1 MPFDV
6 FGLPL
11 DGNET
16 YIRDQLMV
24 DITGWAAF
32 RHAIGT
38 GTDSSVLTN
47 TGTGPIPDNVKSMYC
62 EFGPN
67 HYHAICCLGDSKR
80 VVMES
85 NLRTSAAPL
94 EVHHTLMSFYQSL
107 GSVLDSLARIIYT
120 LIVAK
125 AATET
130 SKTKDRYRRNMTDW
144 GSLQQSDF
152 VGSAALSG
160 FAPIIANPAVDNV
173 RNVRNALTHGWMTIA
188 RPDGEGR
195 LYWPDETETERN
207 IPWPHDPFSRT
218 LFDQNHPNWTPISQ
232 FLQRHYTI
240 VEQTAGAV
248 FLEAVNHIPHFEARH
263 QIQI

>member
-1 MPFDV
+1 MRPIPVPFDV
-6 FGLPL
+6 FSLPL

-32 RHAIGT
+32 RHAIRT

-80 VVMES
+80 VMLKS

-94 EVHHTLMSFYQSL
+94 EVHHTVMSFYQSL

-120 LIVAK
+120 LIVAN

-130 SKTKDRYRRNMTDW
+130 NKTKDRYRRNMTDW
-144 GSLQQSDF
+144 GSLLKRDF
-152 VGSAALSG
+152 VGFSEMGG
-160 FAPIIANPAVDNV
+160 FAPFCDAPAVKKV
-173 RNVRNALTHGWMTIA
+173 RCVRNALTHGWMTIA
-188 RPDGEGR
+188 RPDSEGR
-195 LYWPDETETERN
+195 LHWPDEIETEKE
-207 IPWPHDPFSRT
+207 IPWPHDPSCRT
-218 LFDQNHPNWTPISQ
+218 LFVQNYPNWTPISQ
-232 FLQRHYTI
+232 FLQRH
-240 VEQTAGAV
+240 
-248 FLEAVNHIPHFEARH
+248 
-263 QIQI
+263 

>member
-1 MPFDV
+1 MRPIPVPFDV
-6 FGLPL
+6 FSLPL

-32 RHAIGT
+32 RHAIRT

-80 VVMES
+80 VMLKS

-107 GSVLDSLARIIYT
+107 GSVLDSLARIIYS
-120 LIVAK
+120 LIVVD
-125 AATET
+125 AATAVKGT
-130 SKTKDRYRRNMTDW
+130 PARYKRNMTDW
-144 GSLQQSDF
+144 GKVLQLANL
-152 VGSAALSG
+152 GG
-160 FAPIIANPAVDNV
+160 FAPICNSPAIDNV
-173 RNVRNALTHGWMTIA
+173 RSVRNALTHGWMTTT
-188 RPDGEGR
+188 RSDSHGE
-195 LYWPDETETERN
+195 LHWPDEIETDRE
-207 IPWPHDPFSRT
+207 IPWPHDPSSQALFSPNYT
-218 LFDQNHPNWTPISQ
+218 NWTPIAQ

-240 VEQTAGAV
+240 IEQTTGAV
-248 FLEAVNHIPHFEARH
+248 FLEAVNHISQFEARH
-263 QIQI
+263 HIRI

>member
-1 MPFDV
+1 MRPIPVPFDV
-6 FGLPL
+6 SILPL

-24 DITGWAAF
+24 DITGWATF

-38 GTDSSVLTN
+38 GTDSSILTN

-80 VVMES
+80 VMLKS

-94 EVHHTLMSFYQSL
+94 EVHHTLMSFYLSL

-120 LIVAK
+120 LIVAN
-125 AATET
+125 AATEMN
-130 SKTKDRYRRNMTDW
+130 KTKDRYKRNITDW
-144 GSLQQSDF
+144 ARLPWSDLGSFSQ
-152 VGSAALSG
+152 
-160 FAPIIANPAVDNV
+160 IIDTPTVNKV
-173 RNVRNALTHGWMTIA
+173 RNVRNALVHGWMTVA
-188 RPDGEGR
+188 RPDSDGE
-195 LYWPDETETERN
+195 LHWPDEIETERE
-207 IPWPHDPFSRT
+207 IPWPHDQSSRT
-218 LFDQNHPNWTPISQ
+218 LFVQNYPNWTPISQ

-240 VEQTAGAV
+240 IEQTTGAV
-248 FLEAVNHIPHFEARH
+248 FLEAVNHISQFEARH
-263 QIQI
+263 HIQI